1 MPPRERGRPPT
12 ERPTPQDNSP
22 DASVPAGP
30 EPFGARFESTDVTE
44 YDDGLRWRRRSFA
57 DVTPRAVRWLVPGVV
72 PLRTSTLTAGQ
83 GGLGKSTWLMAVA
96 AQVTTGK
103 LNGGEPASV
112 IVVSYEDTIEEI
124 LRPRAEAANADLGRL
139 FDIAVPADLGG
150 AVLLPRDISRLGEQI
165 EETAAKLV
173 IVDPILAAI
182 DLSLDAHKDQHMRV
196 VLAQF
201 ADLAEKHHCAIVLVL
216 HLNKAPA
223 VDPYLRISSSS
234 GFYNAARSVVV
245 VVPDPDEPEEHRLVA
260 QVKSNW
266 SRRSRSPVQR
276 HVLNEILLDTRD
288 PDTGEQIVTSRMEFV
303 EVAAG
308 IDRDTILASGRH
320 DQGEQAG
327 KATGWLEGML
337 TDGDWHDSA
346 ALKKLADGQDIT
358 ERTLQRA
365 IRELGGEVERRGFP
379 SSTYW
384 RLPPSHAN
392 PYPHH
397 VGATGEGGSNP
408 HEHDEPEHTEIQ
420 SRQGAMDVRDAARLD
435 GHESRFC
442 EECDNPERC
451 AAQVYCQMVAR
462 LPSTAEENE
471 VERLAVEAREAIHE
485 HREQDPAATPSSD
498 EKALLREVA
507 DLVADGT
514 LIPLF
519 NEEGTARG

>member
-1 MPPRERGRPPT
+1 M
-12 ERPTPQDNSP
+12 S
-22 DASVPAGP
+22 
-30 EPFGARFESTDVTE
+30 E
-44 YDDGLRWRRRSFA
+44 YDDGLRWRRRSF
-57 DVTPRAVRWLVPGVV
+57 DEVTPRAVRWLVPGVV

-103 LNGGEPASV
+103 LNGHPASV

-139 FDIAVPADLGG
+139 FEIAVPADLGG
-150 AVLLPRDISRLGEQI
+150 AVLLPRDISRLDEQI
-165 EETAAKLV
+165 KETAARLV

-182 DLSLDAHKDQHMRV
+182 DLALDAHKDQHMRV
-196 VLAQF
+196 VLAQL

-245 VVPDPDEPEEHRLVA
+245 VVPDPEEPEEHRLVA

-266 SRRSRSPVQR
+266 SRRAPVQR

-320 DQGEQAG
+320 DQGEQVS
-327 KATGWLEGML
+327 KATGWLEGVL
-337 TDGDWHDSA
+337 AVGGWHDSA

-365 IRELGGEVERRGFP
+365 SREIEVEVEQRGFP

-384 RLPPSHAN
+384 RLPPVA
-392 PYPHH
+392 PTPI
-397 VGATGEGGSNP
+397 
-408 HEHDEPEHTEIQ
+408 HTTL
-420 SRQGAMDVRDAARLD
+420 ARL
-435 GHESRFC
+435 
-442 EECDNPERC
+442 
-451 AAQVYCQMVAR
+451 
-462 LPSTAEENE
+462 
-471 VERLAVEAREAIHE
+471 
-485 HREQDPAATPSSD
+485 
-498 EKALLREVA
+498 
-507 DLVADGT
+507 
-514 LIPLF
+514 
-519 NEEGTARG
+519 ARGARTRMNTRSPNTPKYSRAKAPWT